1 MLALLGNLFSIIGTL
16 FIMAASGFLGYLVIE
31 YYGFLKEEVNSYFL
45 PILCMVIIGLIIGIW
60 KKIESYLKKSDDEKI
75 AIAKQQISQAV
86 LRLISEAER
95 DYGTW
100 REAGQI
106 KRSKVIQEIYQE
118 YPILSKIADQDEL
131 IKWIDAEID
140 NALKEL
146 RKVIKA
152 NASGYGTPNGNFI
165 NVGAMMPYMNYTPR
179 TLDEIITG
187 DEAYRQTDAYLQN
200 RINETPNMHE
210 ED

>member
-1 MLALLGNLFSIIGTL
+1 MLKGIQN
-16 FIMAASGFLGYLVIE
+16 FLE
-31 YYGFLKEEVNSYFL
+31 YINNNWTT
-45 PILCMVIIGLIIGIW
+45 ILIIIGLIIGIW
-60 KKIESYLKKSDDEKI
+60 KKIESYLKKSEDEKI

-146 RKVIKA
+146 RKVIKENTGETSLAVA
-152 NASGYGTPNGNFI
+152 NTKS
-165 NVGAMMPYMNYTPR
+165 
-179 TLDEIITG
+179 
-187 DEAYRQTDAYLQN
+187 
-200 RINETPNMHE
+200 E
-210 ED
+210 E

>member
-1 MLALLGNLFSIIGTL
+1 MLKGLQN
-16 FIMAASGFLGYLVIE
+16 FLE
-31 YYGFLKEEVNSYFL
+31 YINSNWTT
-45 PILCMVIIGLIIGIW
+45 ILVIIGLIIAIW

-95 DYGTW
+95 DYDTW

-106 KRSKVIQEIYQE
+106 KRSKVIQEIYKE

-131 IKWIDAEID
+131 IRWIDSEID

-146 RKVIKA
+146 RKVIKENTGETSLAVA
-152 NASGYGTPNGNFI
+152 NAK
-165 NVGAMMPYMNYTPR
+165 
-179 TLDEIITG
+179 
-187 DEAYRQTDAYLQN
+187 
-200 RINETPNMHE
+200 NEG
-210 ED
+210 

>member
-1 MLALLGNLFSIIGTL
+1 MLKGLQN
-16 FIMAASGFLGYLVIE
+16 FLE
-31 YYGFLKEEVNSYFL
+31 YINSNWTT
-45 PILCMVIIGLIIGIW
+45 ILVIIGLAIGIW

-95 DYGTW
+95 DYDTW

-106 KRSKVIQEIYQE
+106 KRSKVIQEIYKE

-131 IKWIDAEID
+131 IRWIDSEID

-146 RKVIKA
+146 RKVIKENTGETSLAVA
-152 NASGYGTPNGNFI
+152 NSK
-165 NVGAMMPYMNYTPR
+165 
-179 TLDEIITG
+179 
-187 DEAYRQTDAYLQN
+187 
-200 RINETPNMHE
+200 NEG
-210 ED
+210 